1 MKSVIQAGMLLL
13 VLGLAGCL
21 KPEPVLY
28 RVSLGMSEAS
38 LMEAL
43 GPPLSVKED
52 ETGKTLAY
60 QTWTNNMHGNPA
72 HRHDWHVH
80 VSEGRVDSYGLDD
93 RMPGKGNSDQATHS

>member
-1 MKSVIQAGMLLL
+1 MRSMIHAGMVLAL
-13 VLGLAGCL
+13 LGLAGCL
-21 KPEPVLY
+21 KPEPVLL
-28 RVSLGMSEAS
+28 RVSIGMSEAK

-80 VSEGRVDSYGLDD
+80 VTEGRVDSYGLDD
-93 RMPGKGNSDQATHS
+93 GRPGKEKSDQASHS

>member
-1 MKSVIQAGMLLL
+1 MRSMSKAGMLFFA
-13 VLGLAGCL
+13 LGLAGCL
-21 KPEPVLY
+21 KPEPVLL
-28 RVSLGMSEAS
+28 RVSIGMSETK

-52 ETGKTLAY
+52 VNGKTLAY

-93 RMPGKGNSDQATHS
+93 RMPSKENSDQATHS